1 MFLLF
6 SSSLVFSPESTQVK
20 THTRTRTARVSDW
33 PKAAK
38 HVSLGDGRVHVRA

>member
-1 MFLLF
+1 MLLLF

-20 THTRTRTARVSDW
+20 THTRTARVSDW